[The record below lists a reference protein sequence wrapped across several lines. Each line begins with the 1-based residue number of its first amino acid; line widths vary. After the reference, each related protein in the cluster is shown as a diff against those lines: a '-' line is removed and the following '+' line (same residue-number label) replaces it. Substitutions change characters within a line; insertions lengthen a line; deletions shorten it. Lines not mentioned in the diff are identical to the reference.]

1 MPNWDNIMR
10 IIFSSTAR
18 PFSWHKWQQYFHFL
32 LSKINSFSFTFAEV
46 GKGFKLRLKGRL
58 LKAASQDC
66 VDTVAVFRGTV
77 TSSLIKTFKHL
88 FSERNYGPKK
98 IVCSSHFWCFKLV
111 SIASTSILLQSF
123 CCRQNVK
130 IPGERNQ
137 ISAAN
142 QIAPD
147 YVSKIQ
153 LTPSNLNLRQ
163 LKPKSIS
170 PRFPSNVYCNFTLDN
185 SNLPLTR
192 SNFCFLLAHFKTILP
207 LITLNG
213 VISAWQ
219 IWEKKTCTRSPKHW
233 IYFQTTK

>member
-1 MPNWDNIMR
+1 M
-10 IIFSSTAR
+10 
-18 PFSWHKWQQYFHFL
+18 
-32 LSKINSFSFTFAEV
+32 
-46 GKGFKLRLKGRL
+46 
-58 LKAASQDC
+58 
-66 VDTVAVFRGTV
+66 
-77 TSSLIKTFKHL
+77 
-88 FSERNYGPKK
+88 
-98 IVCSSHFWCFKLV
+98 
-111 SIASTSILLQSF
+111 SIASASILLQSF
-123 CCRQNVK
+123 CCGQNVK

-219 IWEKKTCTRSPKHW
+219 IWEKKPVLEVRNIEFISKQPSKFFVFTFLSLQFKFSVHACILCYLVAFPSHP
-233 IYFQTTK
+233 IAYFLASGYLLDFPWRFK